1 VTKGC
6 LEDTTV
12 YVLPVNELQ
21 LRVEQDYFDIVLGD
35 YAPLSAKVN
44 KTDVEF
50 LWEPGMWLSDPLIAD
65 PVSRPVQSVVY
76 TITATDD
83 NGCTKTDTVRIDVSI
98 DYDASLFIPNAF
110 TPNNDGVN
118 DVFYARKQLPG
129 SPSDS
134 IFQDF

>member
-1 VTKGC
+1 PGYSSEGPLHDGLSPGTYMVQAKSDKGC

-21 LRVEQDYFDIVLGD
+21 LHVDQDYFDIVLGD
-35 YAPLSAKVN
+35 YVPLSAKVN

-76 TITATDD
+76 TITAT
-83 NGCTKTDTVRIDVSI
+83 
-98 DYDASLFIPNAF
+98 
-110 TPNNDGVN
+110 
-118 DVFYARKQLPG
+118 
-129 SPSDS
+129 
-134 IFQDF
+134 